1 MKALYFS
8 IAIITFFS
16 MMLLPLFAIQKGVN
30 INISNNSSAIVL
42 TEKED
47 VFLVLD
53 STSSKVSEISAKDY
67 VVGVLCAE
75 ISPSYS
81 TEAIKAQAVAA
92 YTYACEKRNDR
103 ISSGGEYDVSTDSKL
118 CQGFLSR
125 DAAKKKW
132 GDKADQYLKIFDDAY
147 NSVEGY
153 VITYDGNPILAVYHS
168 ISSGKTESA
177 LNVWG
182 SDYPYLIAVESIGD
196 LLAPDYLSEVSLS
209 ADEFKSAAATQGV
222 TLGDDPSCWL
232 QEPTRSDSGTVL
244 KYTLGDKVITGNEM
258 RTAFSL
264 RSANFD
270 LTYSDNTFKFVVRGY
285 GHDVGMSQN
294 GANYMALQGS
304 TFLEILCWYYP
315 GCQMSKA

>member
-16 MMLLPLFAIQKGVN
+16 MMILPLFAIEKNN
-30 INISNNSSAIVL
+30 INISNNSSIEL

-47 VFLVLD
+47 VFFVLD
-53 STSSKVSEISAKDY
+53 SSSNKISKITAKDY
-67 VVGVLCAE
+67 VVGVLSAE

-92 YTYACEKRNDR
+92 YTYACKKRNDR
-103 ISSGGEYDVSTDSKL
+103 ISSGGDYDVSTDSNL

-125 DAAKKKW
+125 DDAKKKW
-132 GDKADQYLKIFDDAY
+132 GDKSAEYLKIFDDSY
-147 NSVEGY
+147 DSVEGY
-153 VITYDGNPILAVYHS
+153 VITYDGKPILATYHA
-168 ISSGKTESA
+168 ISGGKTESA
-177 LNVWG
+177 ENVWG
-182 SDYPYLIAVESIGD
+182 SAYPYLIPVESIGD
-196 LLAPDYLSEVSLS
+196 LLAPNYLSEVTLT
-209 ADEFKSAAATQGV
+209 ADEFKTKASTLGV
-222 TLGDDPSCWL
+222 TLGDDPSAWIK
-232 QEPTRSDSGTVL
+232 EPKRSDSGTVL
-244 KYTLGDKVITGNEM
+244 QYTLGDKVVTGSQM

-270 LTYSDNTFKFVVRGY
+270 LTYSDNSLKFVVRGY
-285 GHDVGMSQN
+285 GHGVGMSQN

>member
-1 MKALYFS
+1 MYFS

-16 MMLLPLFAIQKGVN
+16 MILLPIFAIQKGVD
-30 INISNNSSAIVL
+30 IDISNNSSDIIDS
-42 TEKED
+42 EKED

-53 STSSKVSEISAKDY
+53 STNSEVSKINAKDY
-67 VVGVLCAE
+67 IVGVLSKE
-75 ISPSYS
+75 ISPTYS

-92 YTYACEKRNDR
+92 YTYACKKRNDR
-103 ISSGGEYDVSTDSKL
+103 ISSGGEYDVSTDSNL

-125 DAAKKKW
+125 DAAKEKW
-132 GDKADQYLKIFDDAY
+132 GDKAEGYLKIFDDAY
-147 NSVEGY
+147 NSIEGY
-153 VITYDGNPILAVYHS
+153 VITYDGNPILATYHS

-182 SDYPYLIAVESIGD
+182 KDYPYLIAVESIGD
-196 LLAPDYLSEVSLS
+196 LLAPDYLSEVLLS
-209 ADEFKSAAATQGV
+209 IDEFKAVSATLGV
-222 TLGDDPSCWL
+222 TLGDDPSCWP

-244 KYTLGDKVITGNEM
+244 QYTLGDKVLTGNEM

-270 LTYSDNTFKFVVRGY
+270 LTFSDGTFKFVTRGY

-294 GANYMALQGS
+294 GANYMALQGN

-315 GCQMSKA
+315 GCQMSKS